1 MGAHIAS
8 PICKGAMK
16 TTVEISDSLMREA
29 RKVAARE
36 GVTFR
41 TLVERGLHRVVA
53 ESKQTKPFKLR
64 SVTFKG
70 KGLRPELRGAPWEKI
85 RELIY
90 EGHGG

>member
-1 MGAHIAS
+1 
-8 PICKGAMK
+8 MK

-29 RKVAARE
+29 RKLAARE

-41 TLVERGLHRVVA
+41 ALVERSLQRALVEA
-53 ESKQTKPFKLR
+53 KQQKPFKLR
-64 SVTFKG
+64 RLSFKG
-70 KGLRPELRGAPWEKI
+70 NGLRPELKGAPWEKI

>member
-1 MGAHIAS
+1 
-8 PICKGAMK
+8 MK

-29 RKVAARE
+29 RKLAKRE
-36 GVTFR
+36 GVTLR
-41 TLVERGLHRVVA
+41 DLVERGLHRVVA
-53 ESKQTKPFKLR
+53 ESKRDKPFKLR
-64 SVTFKG
+64 GVTFKG